1 MFYDLPLDTPI
12 QKIRWPEA
20 GDNHIYIRRDDLLPY
35 SFGGNKVRIAAAFMQ
50 DMKKK
55 GCDALIMYGDR
66 RSNLCR
72 VLANMCSDE
81 SVPCLM
87 IATEEHADGTTPFN
101 AKILEQFPVRVLP
114 CPKNAIAET
123 VDRAF
128 SILRAEGMTPY
139 YIYGDR
145 TGSGNE
151 GTAAQA
157 YADAYRLIADWES
170 VHKIRFDR
178 FVVPY
183 GTGSTQ
189 GGFLAGMIEAGDFR
203 PLTGIS
209 ISSRTEQR
217 ALRILEDTVTDG
229 LRIRGFFQ
237 ANEEKGTAS
246 ASGLPLPH
254 PLNQE
259 ERRERKE
266 HRQDPVSDLPICESG
281 RIHLE
286 TGYNCGG
293 YGLYNEEIEQTIE
306 QMLKL
311 NSIPMDPTYTG
322 KAFAGMIR
330 YLADHN
336 IRGENILFLH
346 TGGLPLFFDH
356 LAGKTKESPAE
367 AYIQT
372 QTFFPQEDFFP

>member
-1 MFYDLPLDTPI
+1 MFFDQITDTPI
-12 QKIRWPEA
+12 QKISWPEA
-20 GDNHIYIRRDDLLPY
+20 GDNHIFIRRDDLIPY
-35 SFGGNKVRIAAAFMQ
+35 SFGGNKVRIASAFLK
-50 DMKKK
+50 DMKQK

-81 SVPCLM
+81 AIPCLM

-101 AKILEQFPVRVLP
+101 ARILDHFPVRVLD

-128 SILRAEGMTPY
+128 SIFREEGRKPY

-157 YADAYRLIADWES
+157 YADAYPLITNWEET
-170 VHKIRFDR
+170 HRIHFDR

-189 GGFLAGMIEAGDFR
+189 GGFLTGMIEAGDTR
-203 PLTGIS
+203 PLIGIS
-209 ISSRTEQR
+209 ISSRTRQR
-217 ALRILEDTVTDG
+217 ALQILEDTVTEG
-229 LRIRGFFQ
+229 LRIRGFFSDKE
-237 ANEEKGTAS
+237 APATDTAS
-246 ASGLPLPH
+246 EGKPVERTGDTSFDLSG
-254 PLNQE
+254 
-259 ERRERKE
+259 
-266 HRQDPVSDLPICESG
+266 C
-281 RIHLE
+281 IHLE

-293 YGLYNEEIEQTIE
+293 YGLFDKGITETIDR
-306 QMLKL
+306 MLKQ

-330 YLADHN
+330 YLADQK

-356 LAGKTKESPAE
+356 LAGM
-367 AYIQT
+367 QR
-372 QTFFPQEDFFP
+372 